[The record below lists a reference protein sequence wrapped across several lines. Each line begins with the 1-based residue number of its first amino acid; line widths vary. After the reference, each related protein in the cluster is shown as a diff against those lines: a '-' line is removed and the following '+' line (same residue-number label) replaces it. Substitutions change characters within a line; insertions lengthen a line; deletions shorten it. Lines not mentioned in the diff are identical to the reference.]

1 MYINIYIYIYT
12 YIYIYI
18 YIYINGTYREILFI
32 ESVLSGTFSVRGQK
46 HVPKKFVLKLYI
58 LWGQFICCN
67 SLPFSTQYGQ
77 LNYFIEISSTLLST
91 FLLTFKI
98 I

>member
-12 YIYIYI
+12 YIYI
-18 YIYINGTYREILFI
+18 NGCYGEILFI
-32 ESVLSGTFSVRGQK
+32 ESVLSVTFSVRGQK
-46 HVPKKFVLKLYI
+46 HVPKKFVLQLYI
-58 LWGQFICCN
+58 LWRQFICCN

-91 FLLTFKI
+91 ILLTFKI